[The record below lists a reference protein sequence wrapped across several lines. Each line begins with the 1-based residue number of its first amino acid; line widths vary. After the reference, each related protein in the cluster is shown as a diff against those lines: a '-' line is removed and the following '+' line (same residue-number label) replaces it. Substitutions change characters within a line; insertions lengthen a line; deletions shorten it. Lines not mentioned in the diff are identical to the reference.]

1 MRNKKAQSALEYLLT
16 YGWAI
21 LIVIIVGASLYALGV
36 FNPGTFTGKRVTGF
50 TQFQV
55 IDHKLDTNEGMTL
68 MLGNRLGKTVTV
80 QNVSFEYKND
90 PCYNESFS
98 PTGVTMGPNTELSIT
113 KDCTSEWGNL
123 DLRSS
128 YSIIVDI
135 TFDDPD
141 SGLSHTDSG
150 TLFGAVEEY

>member
-1 MRNKKAQSALEYLLT
+1 MHKKAQSALEYLLT

-55 IDHKLDTNEGMTL
+55 VDHKLDTNEDMTF
-68 MLGNRLGKTVTV
+68 MIGNRLGKTVTV
-80 QNVSFEYKND
+80 TNVSFEYKKDFCFND
-90 PCYNESFS
+90 SLGIGGF
-98 PTGVTMGPNTELSIT
+98 TLGPNTELT
-113 KDCTSEWGNL
+113 VMTDCGTEWGDL
-123 DLRSS
+123 SLRSS

-135 TFDDPD
+135 TFDDPE
-141 SGLSHTDSG
+141 SELSHTDSG
-150 TLFGAVEEY
+150 TLFGAVEED